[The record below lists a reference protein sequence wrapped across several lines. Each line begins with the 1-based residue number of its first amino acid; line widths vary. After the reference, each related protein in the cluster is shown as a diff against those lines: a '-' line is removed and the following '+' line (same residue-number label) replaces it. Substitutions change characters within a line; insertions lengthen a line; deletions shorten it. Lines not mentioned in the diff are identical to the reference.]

1 MQWVL
6 LISLGPV
13 QDFILT
19 ARKCQDLWYGSWLLS
34 ELARTSA
41 AALAQRL
48 GDEALVFPGGSVG
61 GGADTSLPREVA
73 NKILVTLQGDVETV
87 RSVAEETR
95 DAMSLFLRD
104 ERDAVFATVG
114 RGDPERDR
122 HFLSKEARDQVDELI
137 EFYWV
142 AVPFRDGGYAA
153 ARDEAERLLAA
164 RKNTRGWQQPT
175 WAKPV
180 PKSSL
185 DGVRE
190 SVLHESV
197 YGGVDGRGGIPPA
210 QRLQWYGTDRA
221 ERLSGIDV
229 LKRMGFGKLFPQADG
244 TSPTRRNWN
253 RRRKRWRFASTQHLA
268 ALPWMI
274 QVNAAEA
281 AQTGLGVAWG
291 NYCDTLDALAP
302 GLLSRYAVAPLRDE
316 DWLFGDV
323 DGTLLQQN
331 GLADAIAEFFSGVD
345 LESRQRA
352 ANNAREA
359 FFKAVKEATKKSPP
373 PELQPYYA
381 ILLADGD
388 RMGAVIDHA
397 TARSQ
402 HQAISAA
409 LADFASRVGDIVRER
424 HGSLVYSGGDDVL
437 ALLPIHTA
445 LDCAEA
451 LHDAFGEAMRDFRD
465 DKGESPTL
473 SAGLVFAH
481 QKTPLF
487 ETLAT
492 VREAEKAAKA
502 VKGAPGHPDKD
513 ALAFWVDKRGGE
525 RIEVTGR
532 FTEVVDDLRRM
543 TRLRRQGY
551 IPGRAAY
558 ELGGLATLRIDPLPS
573 DRPDDLRVRDALPGI
588 QADEILRVLGRR
600 RTEGGTGVMPES
612 ARDWLL
618 QRARALQAGNAAL
631 ALSLRLRAAEA
642 IARGENEAGMPI
654 LTESEATR

>member
-1 MQWVL
+1 MKWVL
-6 LISLGPV
+6 LVSVGPV

-34 ELARTSA
+34 ELARATASH
-41 AALAQRL
+41 LAEKL
-48 GDEALVFPGGSVG
+48 GDDALVFPAGVT
-61 GGADTSLPREVA
+61 GGAATGELPREVA
-73 NKILVTLQGDVETV
+73 NKILVTLEGDAALVRALAESA
-87 RSVAEETR
+87 RSVMMAR
-95 DAMSLFLRD
+95 LRT
-104 ERDAVFATVG
+104 ERDAVFEAVG
-114 RGDPERDR
+114 RGDPERSQ
-122 HFLSKEARDQVDELI
+122 HFLSQEARDQVDELI

-142 AVPFRDGGYAA
+142 ATPFGDGDYAS
-153 ARDEAERLLAA
+153 ARSEAERLLAA
-164 RKNTRGWQQPT
+164 RKNTRNWAQPS
-175 WAKPV
+175 WARPV

-197 YGGVDGRGGIPPA
+197 YGGRDGQGGVAPA

-229 LKRMGFGKLFPQADG
+229 LKRMGFDRLYRPLDQKGSA
-244 TSPTRRNWN
+244 RRSWHF
-253 RRRKRWRFASTQHLA
+253 KRGRCRFASTQHLA

-274 QVNAAEA
+274 QVDAAATMQPSIA
-281 AQTGLGVAWG
+281 AAWAR
-291 NYCDTLDALAP
+291 YCDALDALAP
-302 GLLSRYAVAPLRDE
+302 GLLSRYAVAPLRDA

-323 DGTLLQQN
+323 DGTLLQEN
-331 GLADAIAEFFSGVD
+331 GLADAVAELVGGEALAPTQPRAEEARKAFLDAV
-345 LESRQRA
+345 RA
-352 ANNAREA
+352 ATKR
-359 FFKAVKEATKKSPP
+359 ATP

-397 TARSQ
+397 RQHST

-409 LADFASRVGDIVRER
+409 LAGFAEKVGEIVRER

-445 LDCAEA
+445 LDCVAT
-451 LHDAFGEAMRDFRD
+451 LHDVFGQAMEGFRD
-465 DKGESPTL
+465 ERNESPTL

-502 VKGAPGHPDKD
+502 VKGAPGQPDKD
-513 ALAFWVDKRGGE
+513 ALAFWVDKRSGE

-532 FTEVVDDLRRM
+532 FAEVVDDLRQM
-543 TRLRRQGY
+543 TRLRRQGF

-558 ELGGLATLRIDPLPS
+558 ELDGLAALRIDPLPS
-573 DRPDDLRVRDALPGI
+573 EKPDDRRVRDAMTGV

-600 RTEGGTGVMPES
+600 RTEGGTGAMPES
-612 ARDWLL
+612 VRGWLR
-618 QRARALQAGNAAL
+618 QRAEALQDDNAAK

-642 IARGENEAGMPI
+642 IARGEDEAGVPI
-654 LTESEATR
+654 PAEAEATP